1 MKDEDWLPDE
11 EPFPQTNRFITPWD
25 DLTNLQPPSFTVDK
39 ILPKGQAT
47 WLYGATGIGKSLIAT
62 DLALSVCYGKT
73 VFGNY
78 QTQRTSVLWLDY
90 ENGAEEHIQR
100 LKDFGHQPEDLAA
113 SNQFYI
119 GTFPES
125 INPENSFTLI
135 NEIKRYYI
143 GLLVIDSSG
152 VGIEGDSNAAD
163 TYADFAKHL
172 LNPLKKLGVTILV
185 LDNIGKDKTRGP
197 IGSSRKSHEA
207 GATWQLTKNGGTWT
221 LEAIKRRTLGL
232 EQAIALKQLTD
243 PLRYVLT
250 TYAVILD
257 PDQENVVLYM
267 DTISGMKLF
276 PTRQQIA
283 KIKEAGFKM
292 RTERILEAIHV
303 WETGNGRETE

>member
-1 MKDEDWLPDE
+1 VKDENWLPDE
-11 EPFPQTNRFITPWD
+11 EPFPQTDRFITPWD
-25 DLTNLQPPSFTVDK
+25 QLINAEPPTFTVEG
-39 ILPKGQAT
+39 ILPKAQVT

-62 DLALSVCYGKT
+62 DLALSVCYGT
-73 VFGNY
+73 PVFSAFD
-78 QTQRTSVLWLDY
+78 TQRTSVLWLDY
-90 ENGAEEHIQR
+90 ENGQEEHMQR
-100 LKDFGHQPEDLAA
+100 LKDMGHQPQDLAS
-113 SNQFYI
+113 SNQFHI

-125 INPENSFTLI
+125 INPDNSFDLI
-135 NEIKRYYI
+135 NEIKRHYI

-207 GATWQLTKNGGTWT
+207 GATWQLTKNGAHWN
-221 LEAIKRRTLGL
+221 LEAIKRRTLSL

-257 PDQENVVLYM
+257 EQQQNIVLYLDTVAGASMFPNRALHDKIREQGLGIKGERM
-267 DTISGMKLF
+267 D
-276 PTRQQIA
+276 
-283 KIKEAGFKM
+283 
-292 RTERILEAIHV
+292 EAIR
-303 WETGNGRETE
+303 WWNSGNHSGIT